1 MKSYLERK
9 TDLIIQE
16 LLWLYTL
23 KQLKKIKIKK
33 NNLTR
38 MHVRRSKL
46 TPYSAIQNLID
57 LECVSREHKWTL
69 YSVILDLIVCWLV
82 LLTTNDFFLV
92 QCKIEN
98 MPLIPTPQSDRNIVP
113 NV

>member
-16 LLWLYTL
+16 LLRLYTL
-23 KQLKKIKIKK
+23 KQLKK

-57 LECVSREHKWTL
+57 LECVSREQTWTL
-69 YSVILDLIVCWLV
+69 YSAILDLIA
-82 LLTTNDFFLV
+82 LLAGFVNNKWFFF
-92 QCKIEN
+92 
-98 MPLIPTPQSDRNIVP
+98 
-113 NV
+113 

>member
-23 KQLKKIKIKK
+23 KQLKK

-38 MHVRRSKL
+38 MHVIRSKL
-46 TPYSAIQNLID
+46 TPYSAIQNIID
-57 LECVSREHKWTL
+57 LECVSREQTWTF
-69 YSVILDLIVCWLV
+69 YSAILDLKV
-82 LLTTNDFFLV
+82 LLAGFVN
-92 QCKIEN
+92 KK
-98 MPLIPTPQSDRNIVP
+98 
-113 NV
+113 

>member
-16 LLWLYTL
+16 LLRLYTL
-23 KQLKKIKIKK
+23 KQLKK

-57 LECVSREHKWTL
+57 LECVSREQTWTL
-69 YSVILDLIVCWLV
+69 YSAILDLIG
-82 LLTTNDFFLV
+82 LLAGFVNKKWFFF
-92 QCKIEN
+92 
-98 MPLIPTPQSDRNIVP
+98 
-113 NV
+113 